1 MKDETIVHQYLAER
15 KEMKQMQKL
24 MNGIIEIVKRDYR
37 NSPFYFKYMTG
48 YTAAESWC
56 SYESYPDRPTIKKLL
71 QKFPELEYD
80 FSVRENAPAKPH
92 KNDGEALMQKH
103 LLMKGA
109 FFQSNDYHS
118 TTPYTR
124 GILSDGTEDEKL
136 EKSLASFKKLRKGK
150 GGSIW

>member
-24 MNGIIEIVKRDYR
+24 MNGIKEIVRRDYR
-37 NSPFYFKYMTG
+37 NSPFHFKYMTG
-48 YTAAESWC
+48 YTAAEGWC
-56 SYESYPDRPTIKKLL
+56 SNDSNPDRPTIKALL

-92 KNDGEALMQKH
+92 KNQGESRKYK
-103 LLMKGA
+103 LMKGA
-109 FFQSNDYHS
+109 HIQSNDYHS

-124 GILSDGTEDEKL
+124 GILSDGTEDEKF
-136 EKSLASFKKLRKGK
+136 EKSLASFKKLKGK

>member
-1 MKDETIVHQYLAER
+1 MKDETIHQYLAER

-24 MNGIIEIVKRDYR
+24 MNGIKEIVRRDYR

-56 SYESYPDRPTIKKLL
+56 SYESYPDRPTIKTLL

-80 FSVRENAPAKPH
+80 FQVRENVPAKPH
-92 KNDGEALMQKH
+92 KNDALMQKYK
-103 LLMKGA
+103 LMKGA
-109 FFQSNDYHS
+109 WFESNDYHS

-124 GILSDGTEDEKL
+124 GIISEGTEDEKF
-136 EKSLASFKKLRKGK
+136 EKSLASFKKLKGK

>member
-1 MKDETIVHQYLAER
+1 MKDETLVHQYLAER

-24 MNGIIEIVKRDYR
+24 MNCIKEIVRRDFR
-37 NSPFYFKYMTG
+37 NCPFYFKYMTG

-56 SYESYPDRPTIKKLL
+56 SDASYPDRPTIKTLL

-80 FSVRENAPAKPH
+80 FSVRENAPAKTH
-92 KNDGEALMQKH
+92 NNDGEALMQKYK
-103 LLMKGA
+103 LMKGA
-109 FFQSNDYHS
+109 WFQSNDYHS

-124 GILSDGTEDEKL
+124 GILSDGTEEEKIT
-136 EKSLASFKKLRKGK
+136 KSLASFKKLRKGK

>member
-1 MKDETIVHQYLAER
+1 MKDETLVHQYLAER

-24 MNGIIEIVKRDYR
+24 MNGIIEIVRRDYR

-80 FSVRENAPAKPH
+80 FEIRENAPAKTH
-92 KNDGEALMQKH
+92 KRDGGALMQKYK
-103 LLMKGA
+103 LMKGA
-109 FFQSNDYHS
+109 LFQSNDYHT

-124 GILSDGTEDEKL
+124 GIISDGTEDEKL
-136 EKSLASFKKLRKGK
+136 EKSLASFKKLKGK

>member
-1 MKDETIVHQYLAER
+1 MKEETIVQQYLAER

-24 MNGIIEIVKRDYR
+24 MNGIKEIVRRDYR
-37 NSPFYFKYMTG
+37 NSPFHFKYMTG

-92 KNDGEALMQKH
+92 KNQGESRKYK
-103 LLMKGA
+103 LMKGA
-109 FFQSNDYHS
+109 HIQSNDYHS

-124 GILSDGTEDEKL
+124 GILSDGTEEEKIT
-136 EKSLASFKKLRKGK
+136 KSLESFKKLRKGK